1 MELENSIYVGGLAY
15 DSKEEVVKKAFVE
28 YGDLVSVKI
37 VYDRGSG
44 GSRGFGFVTFKNSR
58 AAVNAIREMNGNQ
71 IAGRTVRVNE
81 VRKNRLLG
89 FRDRENGDRRDGR
102 RNGRDGRG
110 PRSRHGRSSC
120 SPPSSRVP
128 RARSPLQRQR
138 SRSPRAA
145 GASPLRYKSLLF
157 TRDRTPSPMSQ
168 SSSPQ
173 SSNDA
178 VMQRTDGASRE
189 AVAAAAQA
197 VNNRANAKNNNK
209 DDVNILR
216 HELERESENRQILED
231 KVGSLKGTVERV
243 EQNIAILHTKAQKL
257 QDSLATALQVATHRQ
272 NHLRKLQSGISHY
285 KTCFE
290 RLASS
295 EKEIKAL
302 ATTTT
307 VDTEGHGIIRVDEED
322 EADVVVFTN
331 GCTHPT
337 GSEFLLVTA
346 T

>member
-1 MELENSIYVGGLAY
+1 MENSIYVGGLAY

-28 YGDLVSVKI
+28 YGDVVSVKI
-37 VYDRGSG
+37 VCDRGSG

-81 VRKNRLLG
+81 VRKNWLLG

-102 RNGRDGRG
+102 GT
-110 PRSRHGRSSC
+110 RSRHGRSSC
-120 SPPSSRVP
+120 SPPSSRIP
-128 RARSPLQRQR
+128 RGRSPLQRQR
-138 SRSPRAA
+138 SRSPQAA
-145 GASPLRYKSLLF
+145 GESPLRYKSLLF

-178 VMQRTDGASRE
+178 VVQRTDGASRE
-189 AVAAAAQA
+189 AVTAAAQA

-209 DDVNILR
+209 DDVTILR

-231 KVGSLKGTVERV
+231 KVGSLKETVERV
-243 EQNIAILHTKAQKL
+243 EQNIEILHTKAQEL
-257 QDSLATALQVATHRQ
+257 QDSLATALQVTTHRQ

-285 KTCFE
+285 ETCFE

-307 VDTEGHGIIRVDEED
+307 VDTEGNGIIRVDEED

-337 GSEFLLVTA
+337 GSEVLLVTA

>member
-1 MELENSIYVGGLAY
+1 
-15 DSKEEVVKKAFVE
+15 
-28 YGDLVSVKI
+28 
-37 VYDRGSG
+37 
-44 GSRGFGFVTFKNSR
+44 
-58 AAVNAIREMNGNQ
+58 
-71 IAGRTVRVNE
+71 
-81 VRKNRLLG
+81 
-89 FRDRENGDRRDGR
+89 
-102 RNGRDGRG
+102 
-110 PRSRHGRSSC
+110 
-120 SPPSSRVP
+120 
-128 RARSPLQRQR
+128 
-138 SRSPRAA
+138 
-145 GASPLRYKSLLF
+145 
-157 TRDRTPSPMSQ
+157 MSQ

-178 VMQRTDGASRE
+178 GVQRTDGASRE
-189 AVAAAAQA
+189 AVAAVAQA

-209 DDVNILR
+209 DNVNILR

-337 GSEFLLVTA
+337 GSEVLLVTA